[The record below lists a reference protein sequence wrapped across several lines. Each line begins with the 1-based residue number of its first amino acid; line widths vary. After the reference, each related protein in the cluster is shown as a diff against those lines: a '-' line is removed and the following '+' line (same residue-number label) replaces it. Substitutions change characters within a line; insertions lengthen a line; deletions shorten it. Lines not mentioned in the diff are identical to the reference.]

1 MDAKEMQEEREHLKT
16 TCEILDEKILSMGE
30 HIFESKE
37 KAQDFSR
44 YIWENKADMDAQ
56 ELNSVRTES
65 EMDAKMLL
73 RERDYYKKL
82 LRIKDSP
89 YFASISFKEDNHEKL
104 DIYIGMTYLKKD
116 EFNNIIYDWRA
127 PISSLF
133 YDYETGNAEYVA
145 PEGIIKGRLLRKRQ
159 YKIEKRKLVRVFDNS
174 LNINDEML
182 QEVLAENSNEK
193 MKNIVNTIQQEQNQ
207 VIRNTKDKNLIVQ
220 GIAGSGKTSVALHR
234 IAFLLYKIPNLT
246 SEKILIFSPNQI
258 FTEYIS
264 NVLPELGEENT
275 VQTTFHDYLHK
286 MIAEYK
292 KVESFIHFLAR
303 YYQDGDVDK
312 GLVIYKQSKEII
324 KDMEDYVNN
333 LVENTI
339 FKKGFIENKV
349 FEYDARELNEMFHK
363 RYSNLT
369 FFARISE
376 MALKL
381 SENNYRG
388 KSGKKNTYQKLIL
401 EALGIKKDYK
411 YFLMDFYKSKY
422 FKYAISKEEI
432 NKLKDNRIINYE
444 DALLLVYLKGL
455 MEGFYYDKYMEQV
468 VIDEA
473 QDYNYLQYKIISK
486 IFKKANFTI
495 LGDINQNINPY
506 YHYNSLEELNSLW
519 NSRYI
524 ELSKTYRSSEEII
537 EFTNKILGLKHISA
551 IRKEVQQPVIRHNEK
566 DLEEDINLLKN
577 KYQNIAIVTKD
588 EKTALKVYNS
598 VKNNYEVSLIDI
610 DTEEFKKDLLVIPAY
625 LAKGLEFDSVI
636 VYQDSDSYYTSEEKN
651 LLYVAC
657 TRAQHELIVYGEI
670 NI

>member
-1 MDAKEMQEEREHLKT
+1 MNAKEMQEEREHLKI
-16 TCEILDEKILSMGE
+16 TCELLDEKITKMGE

-37 KAQDFSR
+37 KAEDFSR
-44 YIWENKADMDAQ
+44 YVWENKGDMDVQ

-65 EMDAKMLL
+65 EMDARNML
-73 RERDYYKKL
+73 RERDYFKKL
-82 LRIKDSP
+82 MKIKEAP
-89 YFASISFKEDNHEKL
+89 YFASIIFQEDEGAKR

-116 EFNNIIYDWRA
+116 EFTNIIYDWRA

-133 YDYETGNAEYVA
+133 YDYETGKAEYVA
-145 PEGIIKGRLLRKRQ
+145 PEGIIKGELERKRQ
-159 YKIEKRKLVRVFDNS
+159 YKIENRKLVRVFDNS

-207 VIRNTKDKNLIVQ
+207 VIRNTRDKNLIVQ

-286 MIAEYK
+286 IISEYK
-292 KVESFIHFLAR
+292 NVETFIHFLAR

-324 KDMEDYVNN
+324 KDMEDYVDD
-333 LVENTI
+333 LIKNTK
-339 FKKGFIENKV
+339 FKTGFVENKV
-349 FEYDARELNEMFHK
+349 FEYQPKELNQMFHE

-369 FFARISE
+369 FFERIKE
-376 MALKL
+376 MAIKL
-381 SENNYRG
+381 SESNYRG

-401 EALGIKKDYK
+401 EALGIKKDFK
-411 YFLMDFYKSKY
+411 YFLRDFYKSKF
-422 FKYAISKEEI
+422 FKYEIKESEI
-432 NKLKDNRIINYE
+432 NKLKNNKEINYE

-455 MEGFYYDKYMEQV
+455 MEGFYYDRYMEQV

-473 QDYNYLQYKIISK
+473 QDYNFLQYKIISK
-486 IFKKANFTI
+486 IFKRANFTI

-506 YHYNSLEELNSLW
+506 YHYDSLDELNELW
-519 NSRYI
+519 KSRYI

-537 EFTNKILGLKHISA
+537 EYTNKILGLKHISA
-551 IRKEVQQPVIRHNEK
+551 IRKEVHQPVLIHK
-566 DLEEDINLLKN
+566 QSDLETDINLLKE
-577 KYQNIAIVTKD
+577 KYKNTAIVTKD
-588 EKTALKVYNS
+588 EVTALRVYDRLKNKFKISYVDANS
-598 VKNNYEVSLIDI
+598 
-610 DTEEFKKDLLVIPAY
+610 EEFSKELLVIPAY

-636 VYQDSDSYYTSEEKN
+636 VYQDDKSKYDKDEKN

-657 TRAQHELIVYGEI
+657 TRAQHELIVFE
-670 NI
+670 

>member
-1 MDAKEMQEEREHLKT
+1 MQEEREHLKT